1 MVEYALCTVSVAEWL
16 RHLVVA
22 QETVGSNPTT
32 HPIPRGA
39 PPLREG
45 PLIIPRLSREGNTAM
60 AKKKVEPATTVACFF
75 NEWQS
80 SIGWLSR

>member
-32 HPIPRGA
+32 HPILPGA
-39 PPLREG
+39 PPLQEG
-45 PLIIPRLSREGNTAM
+45 HLIIPRLSREGNTRWWE
-60 AKKKVEPATTVACFF
+60 KKVEPATPAARFF
-75 NEWQS
+75 NASQP